1 MIIPNWNA
9 PENVRAIS
17 TTRAG
22 GFSIGVYQGLNLG
35 NHVGDESEVVLQN
48 RQEVVKLANMPS
60 SPIWLN
66 QTHSNVVLSASE
78 PLNAVQDADACFTE
92 TNGVVCSAMTAD
104 CLPILLTN
112 DLGTQVAAVHAGW
125 RGLANGIVE
134 NAVAKFTEGQI
145 MAWVGPAISQSAF
158 EVGDDVVNAFIQH
171 DSQAI
176 SAFEEKP
183 QPGKWLANMTLLV
196 EQRLNSVGVTNVT
209 QSGLCTFKD
218 DEQFY
223 SYRRDGITGRQAS
236 FIWLD

>member
-9 PENVRAIS
+9 PKNIKAIS
-17 TTRAG
+17 TTRTG
-22 GFSIGVYQGLNLG
+22 GFSKGVYHGLNLG
-35 NHVGDESEVVLQN
+35 DHVGDTSELVWRN

-66 QTHSNVVLSASE
+66 QTHSNVVLSARE
-78 PLNAVQDADACFTE
+78 PLSTVQDADACFTE
-92 TNGVVCSAMTAD
+92 AHGVVCSAMTAD

-134 NAVAKFTEGQI
+134 NAVAKFTESQVI
-145 MAWVGPAISQSAF
+145 AWVGPAISKSVF
-158 EVGDDVVNAFIQH
+158 EVGDDVVNAFTQH
-171 DSQAI
+171 DSQSV
-176 SAFEEKP
+176 SAFEKKP
-183 QPGKWLANMTLLV
+183 QPGKWLADMAMLV